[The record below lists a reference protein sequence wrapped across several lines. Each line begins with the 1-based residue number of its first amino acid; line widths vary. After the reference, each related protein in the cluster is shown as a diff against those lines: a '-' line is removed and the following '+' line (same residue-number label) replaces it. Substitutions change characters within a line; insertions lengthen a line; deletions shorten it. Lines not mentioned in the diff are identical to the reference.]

1 MKNFLSKDSVLKV
14 ISFIVAVL
22 IWIYIIIVVDPLV
35 DVTVRDIPVR
45 YANRSMLAD
54 QELCVLESSDNI
66 VELKIKGS
74 RKKIA
79 NIDNKNVYATVDLGN
94 ITKTGRYSLPVNI
107 SIPYEYSEIV
117 SKKPYNIDVTIDKL
131 VREERNIDIKAEGDT
146 ANGYI
151 AGKPTSDVTTAE
163 VEGPASVVS
172 GIKSIGAT
180 FNYDGRAADIK
191 ETVKVYAL
199 DSSGKHIEDKIK
211 LSVDEIEIECP
222 VYKVKTV
229 PVTVDFGG
237 DVNTDEYKIT
247 VQPPNL
253 SVYADND
260 TLAQLTEIKTEP
272 VDFNVLKEKGTVTS
286 GIAVPEGVYLRD
298 GITEITVK
306 LAEKN

>member
-1 MKNFLSKDSVLKV
+1 MLKV

-131 VREERNIDIKAEGDT
+131 VRE
-146 ANGYI
+146 
-151 AGKPTSDVTTAE
+151 
-163 VEGPASVVS
+163 
-172 GIKSIGAT
+172 GIST
-180 FNYDGRAADIK
+180 
-191 ETVKVYAL
+191 
-199 DSSGKHIEDKIK
+199 
-211 LSVDEIEIECP
+211 
-222 VYKVKTV
+222 
-229 PVTVDFGG
+229 
-237 DVNTDEYKIT
+237 
-247 VQPPNL
+247 
-253 SVYADND
+253 
-260 TLAQLTEIKTEP
+260 
-272 VDFNVLKEKGTVTS
+272 
-286 GIAVPEGVYLRD
+286 
-298 GITEITVK
+298 
-306 LAEKN
+306 